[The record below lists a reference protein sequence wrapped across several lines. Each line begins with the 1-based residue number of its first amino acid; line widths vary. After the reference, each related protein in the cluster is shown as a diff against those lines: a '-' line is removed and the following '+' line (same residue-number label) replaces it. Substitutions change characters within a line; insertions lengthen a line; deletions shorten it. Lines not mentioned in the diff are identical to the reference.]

1 MSLSSFNDADRGLPF
16 IESLITNVL
25 VSSDFDAAPEQRRDK
40 WRGKVKHKFQ
50 IKFEHNTKSEIE
62 AIRDFF
68 VDKNGPHESFT
79 FTNPN
84 DSIDYTVR
92 FDGDSF
98 KIERRGYD
106 DYNAEV
112 TLIECF

>member
-1 MSLSSFNDADRGLPF
+1 MSLFDFNNAERGLPF
-16 IESLITNVL
+16 VESLITNVL

-40 WRGKVKHKFQ
+40 WRGNVKHKFQ

-62 AIRDFF
+62 DIRNFF
-68 VDKNGPHESFT
+68 INQKGPHETFT

-84 DSIDYTVR
+84 DLVEYKVR
-92 FDGDSF
+92 FDGESF